1 MWKKVAFLEV
11 MLYDGLHKE
20 NIMKTTMTKLIMRE
34 IIGGVFTMKK
44 LTGWRSCLAMCLAS
58 AMLLAPLLQTE
69 VYAAETAN
77 VQGTVAS
84 GTTAELLMLSTKDGK
99 MEIKI
104 DSSTDVSE
112 ARILLPETK
121 LSVAISHGSDGYWHA
136 TKITYNGA
144 AVGITIDTSK
154 TSTITGTISDKTNG
168 DVLYVDTAQGEMQI
182 KYDQTTNIN
191 GCSVLVANRKYNITC
206 ARGSDAY
213 MHAISIADASNTQ
226 NNSSSSI
233 GGTYVNGTVSGK
245 TTSDV
250 LFLDTKDGTMEF
262 KVDGNADTT
271 NGKWKTTGTKLTVW
285 FYRGGDAY
293 LHANRVAEGTT
304 TGGNNS
310 NTTGTV
316 TNTFTGTVSGKT
328 TESVLFLDTKDGT
341 MEFKIDSNANT
352 INGLVTV
359 AGNRMTVGG
368 YNGNDGYWHASTL
381 TGERGSS
388 SASVNTSAT
397 ITVTGTVSGKSTE
410 KVLFLDTNGGT
421 MELKLDALRSVNN
434 CKVFVVGKKLT
445 VTCGSGNDEYWH
457 ALDITA

>member
-1 MWKKVAFLEV
+1 
-11 MLYDGLHKE
+11 
-20 NIMKTTMTKLIMRE
+20 
-34 IIGGVFTMKK
+34 MKK
-44 LTGWRSCLAMCLAS
+44 WTGWKICLAACLAV
-58 AMLLAPLLQTE
+58 AMILTPRLQTE
-69 VYAAETAN
+69 VYAAETAT

-84 GTTAELLMLSTKDGK
+84 GTTAELLLLATKDGK

-144 AVGITIDTSK
+144 AVGVTVDTSK
-154 TSTITGTISDKTNG
+154 TSTVTGTISDKTNG

-191 GCSVLVANRKYNITC
+191 GCSVLVANKKYNITC

-213 MHAISIADASNTQ
+213 EHAVSIADASVTK
-226 NNSSSSI
+226 SSSSST
-233 GGTYVNGTVSGK
+233 GGTYVNGTVSSK

-250 LFLDTKDGTMEF
+250 LYLDTKDGTMEF
-262 KVDGNADTT
+262 KIDGNADTT

-285 FYRGGDAY
+285 FYRGSDAY

-316 TNTFTGTVSGKT
+316 TNTFTGTINSKT
-328 TESVLFLDTKDGT
+328 TESVLYLDTNGGT

-352 INGLVTV
+352 INGLINI
-359 AGNRMTVGG
+359 AGNKMTVGG

-388 SASVNTSAT
+388 SASVNTSST
-397 ITVTGTVSGKSTE
+397 ITVTGTVSGRSTE
-410 KVLFLDTNGGT
+410 KVIYLDTSGGT

-434 CKVFVVGKKLT
+434 CKVLISGKKIT

>member
-1 MWKKVAFLEV
+1 
-11 MLYDGLHKE
+11 
-20 NIMKTTMTKLIMRE
+20 
-34 IIGGVFTMKK
+34 
-44 LTGWRSCLAMCLAS
+44 
-58 AMLLAPLLQTE
+58 
-69 VYAAETAN
+69 
-77 VQGTVAS
+77 
-84 GTTAELLMLSTKDGK
+84 
-99 MEIKI
+99 
-104 DSSTDVSE
+104 
-112 ARILLPETK
+112 
-121 LSVAISHGSDGYWHA
+121 
-136 TKITYNGA
+136 
-144 AVGITIDTSK
+144 
-154 TSTITGTISDKTNG
+154 
-168 DVLYVDTAQGEMQI
+168 
-182 KYDQTTNIN
+182 
-191 GCSVLVANRKYNITC
+191 
-206 ARGSDAY
+206 
-213 MHAISIADASNTQ
+213 
-226 NNSSSSI
+226 
-233 GGTYVNGTVSGK
+233 
-245 TTSDV
+245 
-250 LFLDTKDGTMEF
+250 MEF

-397 ITVTGTVSGKSTE
+397 ITVTGTSFPVSLQKRFCSLIPMAE
-410 KVLFLDTNGGT
+410 RWN
-421 MELKLDALRSVNN
+421 
-434 CKVFVVGKKLT
+434 
-445 VTCGSGNDEYWH
+445 
-457 ALDITA
+457 

>member
-44 LTGWRSCLAMCLAS
+44 LTGWRSCLAVCLAS

-104 DSSTDVSE
+104 DSRTDVSA

-154 TSTITGTISDKTNG
+154 TSAITGTISDKTNG

-191 GCSVLVANRKYNITC
+191 GCSVLVANRKYNI
-206 ARGSDAY
+206 
-213 MHAISIADASNTQ
+213 
-226 NNSSSSI
+226 
-233 GGTYVNGTVSGK
+233 
-245 TTSDV
+245 
-250 LFLDTKDGTMEF
+250 MEF

>member
-1 MWKKVAFLEV
+1 
-11 MLYDGLHKE
+11 
-20 NIMKTTMTKLIMRE
+20 
-34 IIGGVFTMKK
+34 MKK
-44 LTGWRSCLAMCLAS
+44 WTGWRNCLAMCLAVT
-58 AMLLAPLLQTE
+58 MLLTPFLQTE

-99 MEIKI
+99 IKI

-226 NNSSSSI
+226 NNSSSSM

-381 TGERGSS
+381 T
-388 SASVNTSAT
+388 A
-397 ITVTGTVSGKSTE
+397 
-410 KVLFLDTNGGT
+410 
-421 MELKLDALRSVNN
+421 
-434 CKVFVVGKKLT
+434 
-445 VTCGSGNDEYWH
+445 
-457 ALDITA
+457 

>member
-1 MWKKVAFLEV
+1 
-11 MLYDGLHKE
+11 
-20 NIMKTTMTKLIMRE
+20 
-34 IIGGVFTMKK
+34 MKK
-44 LTGWRSCLAMCLAS
+44 WTGWRSCLAVCLAA
-58 AMLLAPLLQTE
+58 AMMLAPLLQTE

-84 GTTAELLMLSTKDGK
+84 GTTAELLMLSTEDGK

-154 TSTITGTISDKTNG
+154 TSTVTGTISDKTNG
-168 DVLYVDTAQGEMQI
+168 DVLYVDTVQGEMQI

-191 GCSVLVANRKYNITC
+191 GCSVLVANKKYNITC

-226 NNSSSSI
+226 NNSSSSM
-233 GGTYVNGTVSGK
+233 GGTYVNGTVSSK

-250 LFLDTKDGTMEF
+250 LSLDTKDGTMEF
-262 KVDGNADTT
+262 KIDGNADTT

-285 FYRGGDAY
+285 FYRGNDAY
-293 LHANRVAEGTT
+293 LHASRVAEGTT

-316 TNTFTGTVSGKT
+316 TNTFTGTVSSKT

-352 INGLVTV
+352 INGLVAV
-359 AGNRMTVGG
+359 AGNKMTVGG

-397 ITVTGTVSGKSTE
+397 ITVSGTVSGKSTE

-434 CKVFVVGKKLT
+434 CKVLVVGKKLT

>member
-1 MWKKVAFLEV
+1 
-11 MLYDGLHKE
+11 
-20 NIMKTTMTKLIMRE
+20 
-34 IIGGVFTMKK
+34 MKK
-44 LTGWRSCLAMCLAS
+44 WTGWKICLAACLAA
-58 AMLLAPLLQTE
+58 AMILTPLLQTE
-69 VYAAETAN
+69 VCAAATAT

-144 AVGITIDTSK
+144 AVGVTVDTSK
-154 TSTITGTISDKTNG
+154 TSTVTGTISDKTNG

-213 MHAISIADASNTQ
+213 MHAISIADASGTQ
-226 NNSSSSI
+226 SSSSGT
-233 GGTYVNGTVSGK
+233 GGTYVNGTVSSK

-250 LFLDTKDGTMEF
+250 LYLDTKDGTMEF
-262 KVDGNADTT
+262 KIDGNADTT

-285 FYRGGDAY
+285 FYRGSDAY

-316 TNTFTGTVSGKT
+316 TTTFTGTINSKT
-328 TESVLFLDTKDGT
+328 TESVLYLDTNGGT

-352 INGLVTV
+352 INGLIAV
-359 AGNRMTVGG
+359 AGNKMTVGG

-388 SASVNTSAT
+388 SASVNTSST
-397 ITVTGTVSGKSTE
+397 ITVTGTVSSRSTE
-410 KVLFLDTNGGT
+410 KVIYLDTSGGT

-434 CKVFVVGKKLT
+434 CKILITGKKIT

>member
-1 MWKKVAFLEV
+1 MDDKIKV
-11 MLYDGLHKE
+11 K
-20 NIMKTTMTKLIMRE
+20 
-34 IIGGVFTMKK
+34 
-44 LTGWRSCLAMCLAS
+44 
-58 AMLLAPLLQTE
+58 
-69 VYAAETAN
+69 
-77 VQGTVAS
+77 
-84 GTTAELLMLSTKDGK
+84 
-99 MEIKI
+99 
-104 DSSTDVSE
+104 
-112 ARILLPETK
+112 
-121 LSVAISHGSDGYWHA
+121 
-136 TKITYNGA
+136 
-144 AVGITIDTSK
+144 
-154 TSTITGTISDKTNG
+154 
-168 DVLYVDTAQGEMQI
+168 
-182 KYDQTTNIN
+182 
-191 GCSVLVANRKYNITC
+191 
-206 ARGSDAY
+206 
-213 MHAISIADASNTQ
+213 
-226 NNSSSSI
+226 
-233 GGTYVNGTVSGK
+233 
-245 TTSDV
+245 
-250 LFLDTKDGTMEF
+250 
-262 KVDGNADTT
+262 
-271 NGKWKTTGTKLTVW
+271 KLTVW

-328 TESVLFLDTKDGT
+328 TESVLILDTKDGT

>member
-1 MWKKVAFLEV
+1 
-11 MLYDGLHKE
+11 
-20 NIMKTTMTKLIMRE
+20 
-34 IIGGVFTMKK
+34 
-44 LTGWRSCLAMCLAS
+44 
-58 AMLLAPLLQTE
+58 
-69 VYAAETAN
+69 
-77 VQGTVAS
+77 
-84 GTTAELLMLSTKDGK
+84 

-112 ARILLPETK
+112 ARILLPQTK

-154 TSTITGTISDKTNG
+154 TSTVTGTISDKTNG
-168 DVLYVDTAQGEMQI
+168 DVLYVDTVQGEMQI

-226 NNSSSSI
+226 NNNSSSM
-233 GGTYVNGTVSGK
+233 GGTYVNGTVSSK
-245 TTSDV
+245 TTGDV

-262 KVDGNADTT
+262 KVDGNADAT

-285 FYRGGDAY
+285 FYRGNDAY

-316 TNTFTGTVSGKT
+316 TNTFTGTISAKT
-328 TESVLFLDTKDGT
+328 TEGVLFLDTKDGS

-352 INGLVTV
+352 INGLINV
-359 AGNRMTVGG
+359 AGNKMTVGG

-434 CKVFVVGKKLT
+434 CKVLVVGKKLT

>member
-1 MWKKVAFLEV
+1 MWKKVAFFED
-11 MLYDGLHKE
+11 MLYHGLHKE
-20 NIMKTTMTKLIMRE
+20 NIMKTTIVKLIMRQVT
-34 IIGGVFTMKK
+34 GGGFTMKK
-44 LTGWRSCLAMCLAS
+44 WTGWRSCLAVCLAA
-58 AMLLAPLLQTE
+58 AMMLAPLLQTE

-84 GTTAELLMLSTKDGK
+84 GTTAELLMLSTEDGK

-154 TSTITGTISDKTNG
+154 TSTVTGTISDKTNG
-168 DVLYVDTAQGEMQI
+168 DVLYVDTVQGEMQI

-191 GCSVLVANRKYNITC
+191 GCSVLVANKKYNITC

-226 NNSSSSI
+226 NNSSSSM
-233 GGTYVNGTVSGK
+233 GGTYVNGTVSSK

-250 LFLDTKDGTMEF
+250 LSLDTKDGTMEF
-262 KVDGNADTT
+262 KIDGNADTT

-285 FYRGGDAY
+285 FYRGNDAY
-293 LHANRVAEGTT
+293 LHASRVAEGTT

-352 INGLVTV
+352 INGLVAV
-359 AGNRMTVGG
+359 AGNKMTVGG

-397 ITVTGTVSGKSTE
+397 ITVSGTVSGKSTE

-434 CKVFVVGKKLT
+434 CKVLVVGKKLT

>member
-1 MWKKVAFLEV
+1 MWKKVAFFED
-11 MLYDGLHKE
+11 MLYHGLHKE
-20 NIMKTTMTKLIMRE
+20 NIMKTTIVKLIMRQVT
-34 IIGGVFTMKK
+34 GGVFTMKK
-44 LTGWRSCLAMCLAS
+44 WTGWRSCLAVCLAA
-58 AMLLAPLLQTE
+58 AMMLAPLLQTE

-84 GTTAELLMLSTKDGK
+84 GTTAELLMLSTEDGK

-154 TSTITGTISDKTNG
+154 TSTVTGTISDKTNG
-168 DVLYVDTAQGEMQI
+168 DVLYVDTVQGEMQI

-191 GCSVLVANRKYNITC
+191 GCSVLVANKKYNITC

-226 NNSSSSI
+226 NNSSSSM
-233 GGTYVNGTVSGK
+233 GGTYVNGTVSSK

-250 LFLDTKDGTMEF
+250 LSLDTKDGTMEF
-262 KVDGNADTT
+262 KIDGNADTT

-285 FYRGGDAY
+285 FYRGNDAY
-293 LHANRVAEGTT
+293 LHASRVAEGTT

-316 TNTFTGTVSGKT
+316 TNTFTGTVSSKT

-352 INGLVTV
+352 INGLVAV
-359 AGNRMTVGG
+359 AGNKMTVGG

-397 ITVTGTVSGKSTE
+397 ITVSGTVSGKSTE

-434 CKVFVVGKKLT
+434 CKVLVVGKKLT

>member
-1 MWKKVAFLEV
+1 
-11 MLYDGLHKE
+11 
-20 NIMKTTMTKLIMRE
+20 
-34 IIGGVFTMKK
+34 
-44 LTGWRSCLAMCLAS
+44 
-58 AMLLAPLLQTE
+58 
-69 VYAAETAN
+69 
-77 VQGTVAS
+77 
-84 GTTAELLMLSTKDGK
+84 
-99 MEIKI
+99 
-104 DSSTDVSE
+104 
-112 ARILLPETK
+112 
-121 LSVAISHGSDGYWHA
+121 
-136 TKITYNGA
+136 
-144 AVGITIDTSK
+144 
-154 TSTITGTISDKTNG
+154 
-168 DVLYVDTAQGEMQI
+168 
-182 KYDQTTNIN
+182 
-191 GCSVLVANRKYNITC
+191 
-206 ARGSDAY
+206 

-226 NNSSSSI
+226 NNSSSSM

-316 TNTFTGTVSGKT
+316 TNTFTDTVSGKT